1 MNQSNQSNQSNQP
14 NEIKIPASL
23 SMFGKGLK
31 HPETVEAIRVGY
43 KKFSIEV
50 NIPDLLGM
58 ACNGEEEAKEVIRLM
73 TIELVKDMASGLE
86 RELSISNFPNK
97 SLFDPTKPE
106 ESGEFFKDLIDGFT
120 LEDLVR
126 EAQNTLENRGKG
138 AFNNKMWMAWVKEMF
153 LPAVQAYRTAVLF
166 EPPLPVDKI
175 KANESALRAGQK
187 LKPEGKQQVI
197 DRVLR
202 IIEATQN
209 EGFGNVQVGSK
220 LEKVL
225 NHPESEISKEK
236 KEALLETFSG
246 WIDVL
251 NTFANN
257 PITMMALEWLSKEPQ
272 EIPEID
278 LGI

>member
-1 MNQSNQSNQSNQP
+1 MSNSNQSNNS
-14 NEIKIPASL
+14 EIKIPASL

-31 HPETVEAIRVGY
+31 HPETGEAIRVGY
-43 KKFSIEV
+43 KKFSIDI

-58 ACNGEEEAKEVIRLM
+58 ACDGEEKAKEVIRLM
-73 TIELVKDMASGLE
+73 TLELVKDMASGLE

-106 ESGEFFKDLIDGFT
+106 ESGRFFKDLIDGFT
-120 LEDLVR
+120 LDDLVR

-138 AFNNKMWMAWVKEMF
+138 AFNGKMWMAWVKEMF

-175 KANESALRAGQK
+175 KANESALKAGQK
-187 LKPEGKQQVI
+187 LKPEAKQQVI
-197 DRVLR
+197 DRVLK
-202 IIEATQN
+202 IIESTQE
-209 EGFGNVQVGSK
+209 EGFGNVQPGSK
-220 LEKVL
+220 LERVL
-225 NHPESEISKEK
+225 NQPENEVSKEK
-236 KEALLETFSG
+236 KAALLETFNG
-246 WIDVL
+246 WIDIL

-257 PITMMALEWLSKEPQ
+257 PVTMMALEWVSKEPQ

-278 LGI
+278 FGI

>member
-1 MNQSNQSNQSNQP
+1 MSNSNQSSQS
-14 NEIKIPASL
+14 ELKIPASL

-31 HPETVEAIRVGY
+31 HPETGEAIRVGY
-43 KKFSIEV
+43 KKFSIDV
-50 NIPDLLGM
+50 SIPDLLGM
-58 ACNGEEEAKEVIRLM
+58 ACNGEEKAKEVIRLM
-73 TIELVKDMASGLE
+73 TLELVKDMASGLE
-86 RELSISNFPNK
+86 RELSISNFPNT
-97 SLFDPTKPE
+97 SLFEPTKPE
-106 ESGEFFKDLIDGFT
+106 ESGRFFKDLIDGFT

-126 EAQNTLENRGKG
+126 EAQNTLENRGRG
-138 AFNNKMWMAWVKEMF
+138 AFNGKMWMAWVKEMF

-197 DRVLR
+197 DRVLK
-202 IIEATQN
+202 IIEATQG
-209 EGFGNVQVGSK
+209 EGFGNIPVGSK
-220 LEKVL
+220 LERVL
-225 NHPESEISKEK
+225 NQPENEVSKEK
-236 KEALLETFSG
+236 KAALLETFNG

-257 PITMMALEWLSKEPQ
+257 PVTMMALEWLSKEPQ

>member
-1 MNQSNQSNQSNQP
+1 MSNMSSSNQS

-31 HPETVEAIRVGY
+31 HPETGEAIRVGY
-43 KKFSIEV
+43 KKFSIDV

-58 ACNGEEEAKEVIRLM
+58 ACNGEERAKEVIRLM
-73 TIELVKDMASGLE
+73 TLELVKDMASGLE

-97 SLFDPTKPE
+97 SLFNPTKPE
-106 ESGEFFKDLIDGFT
+106 ESGRFFKELIDGFT

-138 AFNNKMWMAWVKEMF
+138 AFNGKMWMAWVKEMF

-166 EPPLPVDKI
+166 EPPLTVDKI

-202 IIEATQN
+202 IIEATQD
-209 EGFGNVQVGSK
+209 ERFGNVQVGSK

-225 NHPESEISKEK
+225 NQPESEVSKEK
-236 KEALLETFSG
+236 KAALLETFNG

-257 PITMMALEWLSKEPQ
+257 PVTMMALEWLSKEPQ
-272 EIPEID
+272 EVPEID

>member
-1 MNQSNQSNQSNQP
+1 MNQSTQS

-31 HPETVEAIRVGY
+31 HPETGEAIRVGY
-43 KKFSIEV
+43 KKFSIDV

-58 ACNGEEEAKEVIRLM
+58 ACNGEEKAKEVIRLM
-73 TIELVKDMASGLE
+73 TLELVKDMASGLE
-86 RELSISNFPNK
+86 RELSISNFPNT
-97 SLFDPTKPE
+97 SLFDPTKTE
-106 ESGEFFKDLIDGFT
+106 ESGKFFKDLIDGFT

-138 AFNNKMWMAWVKEMF
+138 AFNNKTWMAWVKELF
-153 LPAVQAYRTAVLF
+153 LPAVQAYLTAVLF

-202 IIEATQN
+202 IIEATQV
-209 EGFGNVQVGSK
+209 EGFGNIPVGSK
-220 LEKVL
+220 LERVL
-225 NHPESEISKEK
+225 NQPENEVSKEK
-236 KEALLETFSG
+236 KAALLETFNG
-246 WIDVL
+246 WIDIL

-257 PITMMALEWLSKEPQ
+257 PVTMMALEWLSKEPQ

-278 LGI
+278 FGI

>member
-1 MNQSNQSNQSNQP
+1 MSNFNQYNQSS
-14 NEIKIPASL
+14 EIKIPASL

-31 HPETVEAIRVGY
+31 HPETGEAIRVGY

-58 ACNGEEEAKEVIRLM
+58 ACNGEEKAKEVIRLM
-73 TIELVKDMASGLE
+73 TLELVKDMASGLE

-97 SLFDPTKPE
+97 SLFDPTMPE
-106 ESGEFFKDLIDGFT
+106 ESGRFFKELIDGFT

-126 EAQNTLENRGKG
+126 EAQNTLENRGRG
-138 AFNNKMWMAWVKEMF
+138 AFNGKMWMAWVKEMF

-175 KANESALRAGQK
+175 RANEVALRAGQK

-202 IIEATQN
+202 IIEATQG

-220 LEKVL
+220 LERVL
-225 NHPESEISKEK
+225 NQSENEVSKEK
-236 KEALLETFSG
+236 KAALLETFNG

-251 NTFANN
+251 NAFANN
-257 PITMMALEWLSKEPQ
+257 PVTMMALEWLSKEPQ
-272 EIPEID
+272 EIPEVD

>member
-1 MNQSNQSNQSNQP
+1 MSNSNQSTA
-14 NEIKIPASL
+14 IKIPASL

-31 HPETVEAIRVGY
+31 HPETGEAIRVGY

-58 ACNGEEEAKEVIRLM
+58 ACNGEEKAKEVIRLM
-73 TIELVKDMASGLE
+73 TLELVKDMASGLE

-106 ESGEFFKDLIDGFT
+106 ESGRFFKELIDGFT
-120 LEDLVR
+120 LDDLVR

-138 AFNNKMWMAWVKEMF
+138 AFNSKMWMAWVKEMF

-166 EPPLPVDKI
+166 EPPMPVDKI

-202 IIEATQN
+202 IIEATQG
-209 EGFGNVQVGSK
+209 ERFGNVQVGSK

-225 NHPESEISKEK
+225 NQPESEITKEK
-236 KEALLETFSG
+236 KAALLETFNG

-251 NTFANN
+251 NTFANT
-257 PITMMALEWLSKEPQ
+257 PVTMMALEWLSKEPQ

-278 LGI
+278 FGI

>member
-1 MNQSNQSNQSNQP
+1 MSNSNQSNQVS
-14 NEIKIPASL
+14 EIKIPASL

-31 HPETVEAIRVGY
+31 HPETGEAIRVGY
-43 KKFSIEV
+43 KKFSIDI

-58 ACNGEEEAKEVIRLM
+58 ACNGEEKAKEVIRLM
-73 TIELVKDMASGLE
+73 TLELVKDMASGLE
-86 RELSISNFPNK
+86 RELSISNFPNTP
-97 SLFDPTKPE
+97 LFDPTKPE
-106 ESGEFFKDLIDGFT
+106 ESGRFFKDLIDGFT

-138 AFNNKMWMAWVKEMF
+138 AFNGKMWMAWVKEMF

-175 KANESALRAGQK
+175 RANEVALRAGQK

-197 DRVLR
+197 DRVAR
-202 IIEATQN
+202 IIESTQQD
-209 EGFGNVQVGSK
+209 GFGNVQVGSK
-220 LEKVL
+220 LERVL
-225 NHPESEISKEK
+225 NQSESEVSKEK
-236 KEALLETFSG
+236 KAALLETFNG

-257 PITMMALEWLSKEPQ
+257 PVTMMALEWLSKEPQ
-272 EIPEID
+272 EIPEVD

>member
-1 MNQSNQSNQSNQP
+1 MNQS

-31 HPETVEAIRVGY
+31 HPETGEAIRVGY
-43 KKFSIEV
+43 KKFSIDV

-58 ACNGEEEAKEVIRLM
+58 ACNGEEKAKEVIRLM
-73 TIELVKDMASGLE
+73 TLELVKDMASGLE
-86 RELSISNFPNK
+86 RELSISNFPNT

-106 ESGEFFKDLIDGFT
+106 ESGKFFKDLIDGFT

-126 EAQNTLENRGKG
+126 ESQNTLENRGKG
-138 AFNNKMWMAWVKEMF
+138 AFNNKTWMAWVKELF
-153 LPAVQAYRTAVLF
+153 LPAVQAYLTAVLF

-175 KANESALRAGQK
+175 KANESALRVGQK

-202 IIEATQN
+202 IIEATQG
-209 EGFGNVQVGSK
+209 EGFGNIPVGSK

-225 NHPESEISKEK
+225 NQPDSEISKEK
-236 KEALLETFSG
+236 KEALLETFNG

-251 NTFANN
+251 NAFANT
-257 PITMMALEWLSKEPQ
+257 PVTMMALEWLSKEPQ

-278 LGI
+278 FGI

>member
-1 MNQSNQSNQSNQP
+1 MSNSNQSNQS
-14 NEIKIPASL
+14 EIKIPASL

-31 HPETVEAIRVGY
+31 HPETGEAIRVGY

-58 ACNGEEEAKEVIRLM
+58 ACNGEEKAKEVIRLM
-73 TIELVKDMASGLE
+73 TLELVKDMASGLE

-106 ESGEFFKDLIDGFT
+106 ESGRFFKELIDGFT
-120 LEDLVR
+120 LDDLVR

-138 AFNNKMWMAWVKEMF
+138 AFNSKMWMAWVKELF

-166 EPPLPVDKI
+166 EHPLPVDKI

-197 DRVLR
+197 DRVAR
-202 IIEATQN
+202 IIEATQE
-209 EGFGNVQVGSK
+209 EGFGNIQPGSK
-220 LEKVL
+220 LERVL
-225 NHPESEISKEK
+225 NQPESEISKEK
-236 KEALLETFSG
+236 KAALLETFNG

-257 PITMMALEWLSKEPQ
+257 PVTMMALEWLSKEPQ

>member
-1 MNQSNQSNQSNQP
+1 MSNSNQSNQSNQS
-14 NEIKIPASL
+14 EIKIPASL

-31 HPETVEAIRVGY
+31 HPETGEAIRVGY

-58 ACNGEEEAKEVIRLM
+58 ACNGEERAKEVIRLM
-73 TIELVKDMASGLE
+73 TLELVKDMASGLE

-106 ESGEFFKDLIDGFT
+106 ESGRFFKELIDGFT

-138 AFNNKMWMAWVKEMF
+138 AFNGKMWMAWVKEMF

-197 DRVLR
+197 DRVLK
-202 IIEATQN
+202 IIEATQG
-209 EGFGNVQVGSK
+209 EGFGNIPVGSK
-220 LEKVL
+220 LERVL
-225 NHPESEISKEK
+225 NQPENEVSKEK
-236 KEALLETFSG
+236 KEALLETFNG

-251 NTFANN
+251 NTFANS
-257 PITMMALEWLSKEPQ
+257 PVTMMALEWLSKEPQ

>member
-1 MNQSNQSNQSNQP
+1 MDQSNQSS
-14 NEIKIPASL
+14 EIKIPASL

-31 HPETVEAIRVGY
+31 HPETGEAIRVGY
-43 KKFSIEV
+43 KKFSIDV

-58 ACNGEEEAKEVIRLM
+58 ACNGEEKAKEVIRLM
-73 TIELVKDMASGLE
+73 TLELVKDMASGLE

-106 ESGEFFKDLIDGFT
+106 ESGKFFKDLIDGFT

-138 AFNNKMWMAWVKEMF
+138 AFNGKMWMAWVKEMF
-153 LPAVQAYRTAVLF
+153 LSAVQAYRTAVLF
-166 EPPLPVDKI
+166 EPPLPADKI
-175 KANESALRAGQK
+175 KANEAALRAGQK

-197 DRVLR
+197 DRALK
-202 IIEATQN
+202 IIEATQG
-209 EGFGNVQVGSK
+209 EGFGNIPAGSK
-220 LEKVL
+220 LERVL
-225 NHPESEISKEK
+225 NQPENEVSEEK
-236 KEALLETFSG
+236 KAALLEAFNG

-251 NTFANN
+251 NTFANS
-257 PITMMALEWLSKEPQ
+257 PVTMMALEWVSKEPQ

>member
-1 MNQSNQSNQSNQP
+1 MSDSNQS
-14 NEIKIPASL
+14 EIKIPASL

-31 HPETVEAIRVGY
+31 HPETGEAIRVGY

-58 ACNGEEEAKEVIRLM
+58 ACNGEEKAKEVIRLM
-73 TIELVKDMASGLE
+73 TLELVKDMASGLE
-86 RELSISNFPNK
+86 RELSISNFPNR

-106 ESGEFFKDLIDGFT
+106 ESGRFFKELIDGFT

-138 AFNNKMWMAWVKEMF
+138 AFNNKTWMAWVKEMF
-153 LPAVQAYRTAVLF
+153 LSAVQAYRTAVLF

-175 KANESALRAGQK
+175 KANEAALRAGQK

-197 DRVLR
+197 DRVAR
-202 IIEATQN
+202 IIEATQQ
-209 EGFGNVQVGSK
+209 EGFGNVPVGSK
-220 LEKVL
+220 LERVL
-225 NHPESEISKEK
+225 NQPENEVSKEK
-236 KEALLETFSG
+236 KEALLETLNG

-257 PITMMALEWLSKEPQ
+257 PVTMMALEWVSKEPQ

>member
-1 MNQSNQSNQSNQP
+1 MNQSTQSTQS
-14 NEIKIPASL
+14 NEIKLPATL

-31 HPETVEAIRVGY
+31 HPETGAAIRVGY
-43 KKFSIEV
+43 KKFSIDI

-58 ACNGEEEAKEVIRLM
+58 ACNGEEKAKEVIRLM
-73 TIELVKDMASGLE
+73 TLELVKDMASGLE

-106 ESGEFFKDLIDGFT
+106 ESGKFFKDLIDGFT

-138 AFNNKMWMAWVKEMF
+138 AFNSKMWMAWVKELF
-153 LPAVQAYRTAVLF
+153 LPAVQAYLTAVLF

-175 KANESALRAGQK
+175 RANESALRVGQK

-197 DRVLR
+197 DRVAR
-202 IIEATQN
+202 IIESTQQ
-209 EGFGNVQVGSK
+209 EGFGNIPPGSR
-220 LEKVL
+220 LERVL
-225 NHPESEISKEK
+225 NQPESEVSKEK
-236 KEALLETFSG
+236 KEALLETFNG

-251 NTFANN
+251 NAFANT
-257 PITMMALEWLSKEPQ
+257 PVTMMALEWVSKEPQ

-278 LGI
+278 FGI

>member
-1 MNQSNQSNQSNQP
+1 MNNSSNSNQSNNS
-14 NEIKIPASL
+14 EIKIPASL

-31 HPETVEAIRVGY
+31 HPETGEAIRVGY
-43 KKFSIEV
+43 KKFSIEI

-58 ACNGEEEAKEVIRLM
+58 ACDGEEKAKEVIRLM
-73 TIELVKDMASGLE
+73 TLELVKDMASGLE

-106 ESGEFFKDLIDGFT
+106 ESGRFFKDLIDGFT
-120 LEDLVR
+120 LDDLVR

-138 AFNNKMWMAWVKEMF
+138 AFNGKMWMAWVKEMF

-175 KANESALRAGQK
+175 KANEAALKAGQK
-187 LKPEGKQQVI
+187 LKPEAKQQVI
-197 DRVLR
+197 DRVLK
-202 IIEATQN
+202 IIESTQG
-209 EGFGNVQVGSK
+209 EGFGNVQPGSK
-220 LEKVL
+220 LERVL
-225 NHPESEISKEK
+225 NQPENEVSKEK
-236 KEALLETFSG
+236 KAALLETFNG

-257 PITMMALEWLSKEPQ
+257 PVTMMALEWVSKEPQ

-278 LGI
+278 FGI

>member
-1 MNQSNQSNQSNQP
+1 MSNSNQSNQSS
-14 NEIKIPASL
+14 EIKIPASL

-31 HPETVEAIRVGY
+31 HPDSGEAIRVGY
-43 KKFSIEV
+43 KKFSIEI

-58 ACNGEEEAKEVIRLM
+58 ACNGEERAKEVIRLM
-73 TIELVKDMASGLE
+73 TLELVKDMASGLE

-106 ESGEFFKDLIDGFT
+106 ESGRFFKELIDGFT

-126 EAQNTLENRGKG
+126 ESQNTLENRGKG
-138 AFNNKMWMAWVKEMF
+138 AFNGKMWMAWVKEMF
-153 LPAVQAYRTAVLF
+153 LPAVQAYLTAVLF
-166 EPPLPVDKI
+166 EHPLPVDKI

-197 DRVLR
+197 DRVAR
-202 IIEATQN
+202 IIEATQV
-209 EGFGNVQVGSK
+209 EGFGNIPVGSK
-220 LEKVL
+220 LERVL
-225 NHPESEISKEK
+225 NQPESEISREK
-236 KEALLETFSG
+236 KAALLETFNG

-257 PITMMALEWLSKEPQ
+257 PVTMMALEWLSKEPQ

-278 LGI
+278 FGI

>member
-1 MNQSNQSNQSNQP
+1 MGNSNQSS
-14 NEIKIPASL
+14 EIKIPASL

-31 HPETVEAIRVGY
+31 HPDSGEAIRVGY

-58 ACNGEEEAKEVIRLM
+58 ACNGEEKAKEVIRLM
-73 TIELVKDMASGLE
+73 TLELVKDMASGLE

-97 SLFDPTKPE
+97 PLFDPTKPE
-106 ESGEFFKDLIDGFT
+106 ESGRFFKDLIDGFT

-138 AFNNKMWMAWVKEMF
+138 AFNGKMWMAWVKEMF

-166 EPPLPVDKI
+166 EPPLPGDKI

-197 DRVLR
+197 DRVLK
-202 IIEATQN
+202 IIESTQE
-209 EGFGNVQVGSK
+209 EGFGNIPPGSK
-220 LEKVL
+220 LERVL
-225 NHPESEISKEK
+225 NQPENEVSTDK
-236 KEALLETFSG
+236 KAALLETFNG

-257 PITMMALEWLSKEPQ
+257 PVTMMALEWVSKEPQ
-272 EIPEID
+272 EIPEVD

>member
-1 MNQSNQSNQSNQP
+1 MNQSNQSS
-14 NEIKIPASL
+14 EIKIPASL

-31 HPETVEAIRVGY
+31 HPETGEAIRVGY
-43 KKFSIEV
+43 KKFSIDV

-58 ACNGEEEAKEVIRLM
+58 ACNGEERAKEVIRLM
-73 TIELVKDMASGLE
+73 TLELVKDMASGLE

-97 SLFDPTKPE
+97 PLFDPTKPE
-106 ESGEFFKDLIDGFT
+106 ESGRFFKDLIDGFT

-138 AFNNKMWMAWVKEMF
+138 AFNGKMWMAWVKELF

-197 DRVLR
+197 DRVLK
-202 IIEATQN
+202 IIEATQGD
-209 EGFGNVQVGSK
+209 GFGNIPVGSK
-220 LEKVL
+220 LERVL
-225 NHPESEISKEK
+225 NQPESEVNNERKA
-236 KEALLETFSG
+236 ALLETFNG
-246 WIDVL
+246 WIDIL

-257 PITMMALEWLSKEPQ
+257 PVTMMALEWLSKEPQ

>member
-1 MNQSNQSNQSNQP
+1 MNNSSNSNQSNNS
-14 NEIKIPASL
+14 EIKIPASL

-31 HPETVEAIRVGY
+31 HPETGEAIRVGY
-43 KKFSIEV
+43 KKFSIEI

-58 ACNGEEEAKEVIRLM
+58 ACNGEEKAKEVIRLM
-73 TIELVKDMASGLE
+73 TLELVKDMASGLE

-106 ESGEFFKDLIDGFT
+106 ESGRFFKDLIDGFT

-138 AFNNKMWMAWVKEMF
+138 AFNGKMWMAWVKEMF

-175 KANESALRAGQK
+175 KANESALKAGQK
-187 LKPEGKQQVI
+187 LKPEAKQQVI
-197 DRVLR
+197 DRVLK
-202 IIEATQN
+202 IIESTQE
-209 EGFGNVQVGSK
+209 EGFGNVQPGSK
-220 LEKVL
+220 LERVL
-225 NHPESEISKEK
+225 NQPENEVSKEK
-236 KEALLETFSG
+236 KAVLLETFNG

-257 PITMMALEWLSKEPQ
+257 PVTMMALEWVSKEPQ

-278 LGI
+278 FGI

>member
-1 MNQSNQSNQSNQP
+1 MNNQSNQS
-14 NEIKIPASL
+14 EIKIPASL

-31 HPETVEAIRVGY
+31 HPETGEAIRVGY

-58 ACNGEEEAKEVIRLM
+58 ACNGEEKAKEVIRLM
-73 TIELVKDMASGLE
+73 TLELVKDMASGLE

-106 ESGEFFKDLIDGFT
+106 ESGKFFKDLIDGFT
-120 LEDLVR
+120 LGDLVR

-138 AFNNKMWMAWVKEMF
+138 AFNSKMWMAWVKELF
-153 LPAVQAYRTAVLF
+153 LPAVQAYRTAALF
-166 EPPLPVDKI
+166 EHPLPVDKI

-197 DRVLR
+197 DRVLK
-202 IIEATQN
+202 IIEATQG
-209 EGFGNVQVGSK
+209 EGFGNVQPGSK

-225 NHPESEISKEK
+225 NQPESEVSKEK
-236 KEALLETFSG
+236 KAALLETFNG

-257 PITMMALEWLSKEPQ
+257 PVTMMALEWLSKEPQ

>member
-1 MNQSNQSNQSNQP
+1 MSNSNQSNQS
-14 NEIKIPASL
+14 ELKIPASL

-31 HPETVEAIRVGY
+31 HPETGEAIRVGY
-43 KKFSIEV
+43 KKFSIDV

-58 ACNGEEEAKEVIRLM
+58 ACNGEEKAKEVIRLM
-73 TIELVKDMASGLE
+73 TLELVKDMASGLE
-86 RELSISNFPNK
+86 RELSISNFPNT

-106 ESGEFFKDLIDGFT
+106 ESGRFFKDLIDGFT
-120 LEDLVR
+120 LDDLVR
-126 EAQNTLENRGKG
+126 ESQNTLENRGKG
-138 AFNNKMWMAWVKEMF
+138 AFNSKMWMAWVKEMF

-175 KANESALRAGQK
+175 KANEAALRAGQK

-197 DRVLR
+197 DRALK
-202 IIEATQN
+202 IIEATQG
-209 EGFGNVQVGSK
+209 EGFGNIPVGSK
-220 LEKVL
+220 LERVL
-225 NHPESEISKEK
+225 NQPENEVSKEK
-236 KEALLETFSG
+236 KAALLETFNG

-257 PITMMALEWLSKEPQ
+257 PVTMMALEWLSKEPQ
-272 EIPEID
+272 EIPEVD

>member
-1 MNQSNQSNQSNQP
+1 MSNSNQSNQS
-14 NEIKIPASL
+14 EIKIPASL

-31 HPETVEAIRVGY
+31 HPETGEAIRVGY

-58 ACNGEEEAKEVIRLM
+58 ACNGEEKAKEVIRLM
-73 TIELVKDMASGLE
+73 TLELVKDMASGLE

-97 SLFDPTKPE
+97 SLFDPTRPE
-106 ESGEFFKDLIDGFT
+106 ESGKFFKDLIDGFT

-138 AFNNKMWMAWVKEMF
+138 AFNSKMWMAWVKEMF
-153 LPAVQAYRTAVLF
+153 LPAVQAYLTAVLF

-175 KANESALRAGQK
+175 RTNEAALRAGQK

-197 DRVLR
+197 DRVAR
-202 IIEATQN
+202 IIEATQQ
-209 EGFGNVQVGSK
+209 EGFGNIQPGSK
-220 LEKVL
+220 LERVL
-225 NHPESEISKEK
+225 NQPENEVSKEK
-236 KEALLETFSG
+236 KAALLETFNG

-251 NTFANN
+251 NAFANN
-257 PITMMALEWLSKEPQ
+257 PVTMMALEWVSKEPQ

-278 LGI
+278 FGI

>member
-1 MNQSNQSNQSNQP
+1 MSNSNQSNQSS
-14 NEIKIPASL
+14 EIKIPASL

-31 HPETVEAIRVGY
+31 HPETGEAIRVGY
-43 KKFSIEV
+43 KKFSIDI

-58 ACNGEEEAKEVIRLM
+58 ACNGEERAKEVIRLM
-73 TIELVKDMASGLE
+73 TLELVKDMASGLE
-86 RELSISNFPNK
+86 RELSISNFPNT

-106 ESGEFFKDLIDGFT
+106 ESGRFFRDLIDGFT

-126 EAQNTLENRGKG
+126 ESQNTLENRGKG
-138 AFNNKMWMAWVKEMF
+138 AFNGKMWMAWVKEMF

-175 KANESALRAGQK
+175 KANEAAMRAGQK

-197 DRVLR
+197 DRVLKM
-202 IIEATQN
+202 IESTQE
-209 EGFGNVQVGSK
+209 EGFGNIPVGSK
-220 LEKVL
+220 LERVL
-225 NHPESEISKEK
+225 NQLDNEVSKEK
-236 KEALLETFSG
+236 KAALLETFNG
-246 WIDVL
+246 WIDIL

-257 PITMMALEWLSKEPQ
+257 PVTMMALEWLSKEPQ

-278 LGI
+278 FGI

>member
-1 MNQSNQSNQSNQP
+1 MSNSNQSS
-14 NEIKIPASL
+14 EIKIPASL

-31 HPETVEAIRVGY
+31 HPDSGEAIRVGY
-43 KKFSIEV
+43 KKFSIDI

-58 ACNGEEEAKEVIRLM
+58 ACNGEEKAKEVIRLM
-73 TIELVKDMASGLE
+73 TLELVKDMASGLE

-106 ESGEFFKDLIDGFT
+106 ESGRFFKDLIDGFT

-138 AFNNKMWMAWVKEMF
+138 AFNGKMWMAWVKEMF

-197 DRVLR
+197 DRVAR
-202 IIEATQN
+202 IIESTQE
-209 EGFGNVQVGSK
+209 EGFGNIPVGSK
-220 LEKVL
+220 LERVL
-225 NHPESEISKEK
+225 NQPESEVSKEK
-236 KEALLETFSG
+236 KAALLEAFNG
-246 WIDVL
+246 WIDIL
-251 NTFANN
+251 NSFANN
-257 PITMMALEWLSKEPQ
+257 PVTMMALEWVSKEPQ

>member
-1 MNQSNQSNQSNQP
+1 MSNSNQSS
-14 NEIKIPASL
+14 EIKVPASL

-31 HPETVEAIRVGY
+31 HPETGEAIRVGY
-43 KKFSIEV
+43 KKFSIDI

-58 ACNGEEEAKEVIRLM
+58 ACNGEEKAKEVIRLM
-73 TIELVKDMASGLE
+73 TLELVKDMASGLE
-86 RELSISNFPNK
+86 RELSISNFPNT

-106 ESGEFFKDLIDGFT
+106 ESGRFFKELIDGFT

-153 LPAVQAYRTAVLF
+153 LPAVQAYLTAVLF

-175 KANESALRAGQK
+175 KSNESALRAGQK

-197 DRVLR
+197 DRVLK
-202 IIEATQN
+202 IIEATQT
-209 EGFGNVQVGSK
+209 EGFGNIPVGSK
-220 LEKVL
+220 LERVL
-225 NHPESEISKEK
+225 NQPENEVSKEK
-236 KEALLETFSG
+236 KAALLETFNG

-257 PITMMALEWLSKEPQ
+257 PVTMMALEWLSKEPQ
-272 EIPEID
+272 DIPEID
-278 LGI
+278 FGI

>member
-1 MNQSNQSNQSNQP
+1 MSNSNQFNQSNQS
-14 NEIKIPASL
+14 EIKIPASL

-31 HPETVEAIRVGY
+31 HPETGEAIRVGY

-58 ACNGEEEAKEVIRLM
+58 ACNGEEKAKEVIRLM
-73 TIELVKDMASGLE
+73 TLELVKDMASGLE

-106 ESGEFFKDLIDGFT
+106 ESGKFFKDLIDGFT

-138 AFNNKMWMAWVKEMF
+138 AFNGKMWMAWVKELF

-166 EPPLPVDKI
+166 EPPLPGDKI

-197 DRVLR
+197 DRVLK
-202 IIEATQN
+202 IIEATQG
-209 EGFGNVQVGSK
+209 EGFGNIPVGSK
-220 LEKVL
+220 LERVL
-225 NHPESEISKEK
+225 NQSESEVSKEK
-236 KEALLETFSG
+236 KAALLETFNG
-246 WIDVL
+246 WIDIL

-257 PITMMALEWLSKEPQ
+257 PITMMALEWVSKEPQ
-272 EIPEID
+272 EIPEVD

>member
-1 MNQSNQSNQSNQP
+1 MNQSTQSTQS
-14 NEIKIPASL
+14 NEIKIPATL

-31 HPETVEAIRVGY
+31 HPETGAAIRVGY
-43 KKFSIEV
+43 KKFSIDI

-58 ACNGEEEAKEVIRLM
+58 ACNGEEKAKEVIRLM
-73 TIELVKDMASGLE
+73 TLELVKDMASGLE

-106 ESGEFFKDLIDGFT
+106 ESGKFFKDLIDGFT

-138 AFNNKMWMAWVKEMF
+138 AFNNKMWMAWVKELF
-153 LPAVQAYRTAVLF
+153 LPAVQAYLTAVLF

-175 KANESALRAGQK
+175 RANESALRVGQK

-197 DRVLR
+197 DRVLK
-202 IIEATQN
+202 IIEATQV
-209 EGFGNVQVGSK
+209 EGFGNIPPGSK
-220 LEKVL
+220 LERVL
-225 NHPESEISKEK
+225 NQPESEVSKEK
-236 KEALLETFSG
+236 KEALLETFNG

-251 NTFANN
+251 NAFANT
-257 PITMMALEWLSKEPQ
+257 PVTMMALEWVSKEPQ

-278 LGI
+278 FGI